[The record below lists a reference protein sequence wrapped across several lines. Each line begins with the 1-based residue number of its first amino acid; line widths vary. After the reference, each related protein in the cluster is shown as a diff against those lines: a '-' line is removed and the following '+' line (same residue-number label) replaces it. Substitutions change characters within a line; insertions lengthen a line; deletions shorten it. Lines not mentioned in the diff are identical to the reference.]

1 MLSTIKQCPS
11 EGKIPENNASD
22 GEHRQIYEFY
32 ELIDIF
38 QTTKEEMEHVNEET
52 ASKEEIQQTMRN
64 ATNTIN
70 LSLQSFLQTMRHLN
84 QIERELLFLCIAN
97 RFGFC
102 VETREFQSLLRP
114 EDIQFMSSK
123 MQESYKEYSNL
134 KEQCADRA
142 QAFVLLTGL
151 ELVCEQTKISLE
163 QKQERI
169 SFMKQHLAE
178 FFSCDVDRMLNSYT
192 DSSQWEHLEE
202 DLKKIIYQKR
212 NIKKRYLKRHKRRQ
226 VQKPVSYSTE
236 KTFQNPLKT
245 ESNEIVP
252 NLLKEIDLIKYY
264 PRKMKTAD
272 FHEISKIYFNE
283 SQTVTTKQLPFQ
295 FLQKLLMLDYRARYL
310 QCKPENDSGSAT
322 RILTTGNK
330 ASETFNSFFNESDD
344 NSEEVTT
351 ETNTGIHPMDV
362 QMAIFH
368 CADDFTR
375 QYIYTKLSVCQF
387 ALPLLIPNP
396 DTNAVEFPLWL
407 FRNLKKTWKGKS
419 KVNSAKPIIETDTPV
434 VSFIRLGTSLASKSQ
449 IINSLLSKKKHDIFF
464 HRHCIGSTK
473 NSLLMKGVVE
483 VAWYCPSGTEDDMF
497 DDCIAFTNLHGDA
510 LEHEKQVHFLQ
521 EISSINVI
529 FVTSSKINDEKYKQ
543 VLEHFYS
550 SPKPLIC
557 LLTDKERT
565 QQKSGVNVKI
575 GIKNRNEA
583 ELINELTCA
592 IKKIVSISKITKSLD
607 SCANIARIYEFSIDE
622 DQTQCKEGKEKA
634 NFLISLL
641 KNNLLAMKEKFL
653 PLQGHLWQTWCKKD
667 KELTRLKGK
676 TNLSIEQYRNNIEVE
691 KKNLRQKQLLRAFPL
706 NEFMR
711 SFLET
716 LHSTPQSTP
725 QSLPMYFLQWFKM
738 YLDKLSS
745 ENLSVFYEEYHE
757 LWSKLSVEKEK
768 KNSNAFIEIQQK
780 RLEQIS
786 KQINDSTFGLEHI
799 LRELGQIYEAQE
811 TVPQSEKCSF
821 ALPEIAARLM
831 VSGYPVEL
839 MDGDAAHV
847 PLRWI
852 RAVLDK
858 LIAMLGDTKLFVLSV
873 LGIQSSGKSTLLN
886 AMFGLQFAVSA
897 GRCTRGAFMQ
907 LVKVDEYL
915 RKELKFDYVLVIDTE
930 GLRAPELCNKATM
943 SHDNELATFT
953 IGLGNLTLINI
964 FGENPS
970 EMQDILQIAVQAFLR
985 MKQVNLRPSCLFVH
999 QNVGELT
1006 AKEKTMEGRRRLQEK
1021 LDEMTLTA
1029 AQQEHSDIKCFN
1041 EVIKFDVNTH
1051 IHYFAHL
1058 WEGDPP
1064 MAPSNPS
1071 YSRNVQF
1078 LRNIILDTGRK
1089 ESQSNILKMSDF
1101 KIRVCDLWK
1110 ALLTENF
1117 VFSFKNSLEIA
1128 AYNKLEIKY
1137 GQCTWE
1143 LREHML
1149 ILLNRMDVQIKKGEI
1164 KTVEISY
1171 LHRQLEKPYDKV
1183 MKDLEM
1189 FFSDES
1195 DEEVLIQWK
1204 ANTKIRLST
1213 LKQHLIEQTRKKI
1226 IELITS
1232 KNGRKKIDEM
1242 EGHYESELFRRSK
1255 ELALKLKG
1263 KELSEDEL
1271 RENFNTLWNSWI
1283 AEVKKKN
1290 PPAVPPKIKV
1300 DLENVLIEHFGK
1312 EVNLLAIIKDSSEW
1326 DSFHDEFFNFLPA
1339 KPKLYE
1345 TKKLSND
1352 DKKRVKQTTCALEQ
1366 LINEYIE
1373 KKKQMKMD
1381 YQINYFHEILHKIKM
1396 ELKELT
1402 HEIKFKNK
1410 YTMFVSVYLC
1420 RKAVKSFKQMSE
1432 DFQESNKPHIHL
1444 ESKRDYF
1451 FQSFK
1456 CSCEGKKKIASF
1468 ADLLCA
1474 KLKEAIQQAVYEKAA
1489 IDIAREMR
1497 CNYPAFNGN
1506 RSNLE
1511 NYILKSLAE
1520 KEYFPAYY
1528 EYIQNPKSA
1537 FKKFIQECVTDYLL
1551 DKSCSRLST
1560 FLNTSMDH
1568 YKTLILSAIE
1578 NSMTRIEKIQ
1588 SNVSLWFDKFCSEL
1602 GDNINISRSDFKS
1615 VDQQDIDDIGF
1626 LKEAMSKALEI
1637 VVQQLNKDFSVN
1649 DMTKFRS
1656 NPHEILLDQLAGCW
1670 HQCPF
1675 CNAIC
1680 TNTVSEHDGDHSVQ
1694 FHRSAAVKGR
1704 SYRNT
1709 DMFLTDIC
1717 TSLVASDKSFY
1728 LSHDSDVL
1736 VPFKNYRTAGPRY
1749 SNWSITPDSSSQKY
1763 WKWVV
1768 SRFQSDL
1775 ENQYK
1780 KKFEGLGKIP
1790 ELWKQISK
1798 EDVISE
1804 LEINS

>member
-1 MLSTIKQCPS
+1 MLSPLNQSPP
-11 EGKIPENNASD
+11 EGKMPEKKPSD

-32 ELIDIF
+32 ELIDTF
-38 QTTKEEMEHVNEET
+38 QIAKEEIEYVNEET
-52 ASKEEIQQTMRN
+52 ASEEEIQQVMRN

-84 QIERELLFLCIAN
+84 QIETELLFLCIAN

-102 VETREFQSLLRP
+102 VETHEFQSLLRS
-114 EDIQFMSSK
+114 EDIRLMNSK

-134 KEQCADRA
+134 REQCVHKA

-151 ELVCEQTKISLE
+151 ESVCGQTKISLK
-163 QKQERI
+163 QKQDCI
-169 SFMKQHLAE
+169 SFMKQHLAGL
-178 FFSCDVDRMLNSYT
+178 FSCDVDCMLNHYT
-192 DSSQWEHLEE
+192 DNSQWEHLEE
-202 DLKKIIYQKR
+202 DLKTLIYHQR
-212 NIKKRYLKRHKRRQ
+212 NRKNKDLKTHQYFQDHKTISNATEDIFKKH
-226 VQKPVSYSTE
+226 
-236 KTFQNPLKT
+236 LKT
-245 ESNEIVP
+245 ESNQNVL
-252 NLLKEIDLIKYY
+252 NLLKELDLIEYY
-264 PRKMKTAD
+264 PQKMKIAD
-272 FHEISKIYFNE
+272 FHVISKYSLNE
-283 SQTVTTKQLPFQ
+283 DETISTEQLPFQ
-295 FLQKLLMLDYRARYL
+295 FLQRLLMLDYRARYL
-310 QCKPENDSGSAT
+310 QCKPENDSASGT
-322 RILTTGNK
+322 RIINAENK
-330 ASETFNSFFNESDD
+330 SSKTFNSFFNESDD
-344 NSEEVTT
+344 EGDVVTP
-351 ETNTGIHPMDV
+351 ETNKVIHPMDV

-387 ALPLLIPNP
+387 ALPLLIPNT
-396 DTNAVEFPLWL
+396 DAKDIEFPLWL

-419 KVNSAKPIIETDTPV
+419 TVNAAKPIIETDTPV
-434 VSFIRLGTSLASKSQ
+434 VSFIRLGTSLTSKSQ
-449 IINSLLSKKKHDIFF
+449 IINSLMSKKKHDTFF

-483 VAWYCPSGTEDDMF
+483 VAWYCPGGTEDDLF

-510 LEHEKQVHFLQ
+510 REHEKQLYFLQ
-521 EISSINVI
+521 EISSVNVI
-529 FVTSSKINDEKYKQ
+529 FVTSSEINDEKCKQ
-543 VLEHFYS
+543 VLEHFYNS
-550 SPKPLIC
+550 SKPLIC

-565 QQKSGVNVKI
+565 QQKSGLNVKI

-592 IKKIVSISKITKSLD
+592 IKKIVSISKVTTSLD
-607 SCANIARIYEFSIDE
+607 SCANIARNYEFIIDE
-622 DQTQCKEGKEKA
+622 DQTLCNEGRTMT
-634 NFLISLL
+634 NVILSLL
-641 KNNLLAMKEKFL
+641 QKKKLSAMKEKFL
-653 PLQGHLWQTWCKKD
+653 PLQGYLWHTWCKND

-676 TNLSIEQYRNNIEVE
+676 TNLSIEQYRDNIEAE
-691 KKNLRQKQLLRAFPL
+691 KNNLRQKQLQRAFPL
-706 NEFMR
+706 NDFMR
-711 SFLET
+711 SFLEI
-716 LHSTPQSTP
+716 LHSNS
-725 QSLPMYFLQWFKM
+725 QSLIMYFLHWFKM
-738 YLDKLSS
+738 CLDKLSS
-745 ENLSVFYEEYHE
+745 EKLSVLYEEYHE

-768 KNSNAFIEIQQK
+768 KNSNEFIETQQR
-780 RLEQIS
+780 RLEEIS

-811 TVPQSEKCSF
+811 TFPTSEKCSF
-821 ALPEIAARLM
+821 SLPEIAATLM
-831 VSGYPVEL
+831 VSGYPIEL

-858 LIAMLGDTKLFVLSV
+858 LIAMLGDLKLFVLSV

-907 LVKVDEYL
+907 LVKVDEHL
-915 RKELKFDYVLVIDTE
+915 RKELNFDYVLVIDTE
-930 GLRAPELCNKATM
+930 GLRAPELCNKDTM
-943 SHDNELATFT
+943 SHDNELATFV

-1029 AQQEHSDIKCFN
+1029 AQQEHSEIKCFN

-1051 IHYFAHL
+1051 LHYFAHL

-1064 MAPSNPS
+1064 MAPPNPS

-1078 LRNIILDTGRK
+1078 LKNIILDTGKK
-1089 ESQSNILKMSDF
+1089 ESPNNILKVSDF
-1101 KIRVCDLWK
+1101 KNRVCDLWK

-1128 AYNKLEIKY
+1128 VYNKLEIKY
-1137 GQCTWE
+1137 GQWTWE

-1149 ILLNRMDVQIKKGEI
+1149 ILQNRMDVQIRKGEI
-1164 KTVEISY
+1164 KTVEIPY
-1171 LHRQLEKPYDKV
+1171 LHRQLQEPNDKV
-1183 MKDLEM
+1183 MEDLEM
-1189 FFSDES
+1189 FFSDKS
-1195 DEEVLIQWK
+1195 DEAILIQWK
-1204 ANTKIRLST
+1204 ANTQNRLST
-1213 LKQHLIEQTRKKI
+1213 VKQDLIEQTRKKLNQLI
-1226 IELITS
+1226 IS
-1232 KNGRKKIDEM
+1232 NDSRRKIDEM
-1242 EGHYESELFRRSK
+1242 EGHYEGELFQRSK

-1271 RENFNTLWNSWI
+1271 RQNFNTLWNSWI
-1283 AEVKKKN
+1283 AEVKKRS
-1290 PPAVPPKIKV
+1290 PSIVPPNIDLDV
-1300 DLENVLIEHFGK
+1300 EIALLENFGK
-1312 EVNLLAIIKDSSEW
+1312 EFDVLTIIKDSSKW
-1326 DSFHDEFFNFLPA
+1326 FFFPEVFINFISPNV
-1339 KPKLYE
+1339 KWYFI
-1345 TKKLSND
+1345 TKLSNA
-1352 DKKRVKQTTCALEQ
+1352 DKEKVKLITCALEK
-1366 LINEYIE
+1366 LIDEYIE
-1373 KKKQMKMD
+1373 GKKQKKID
-1381 YQINYFHEILHKIKM
+1381 YQKDYFYEILHKIKI
-1396 ELKELT
+1396 ELKDLM
-1402 HEIKFKNK
+1402 HGFKFKNE
-1410 YTMFVSVYLC
+1410 YTMLVSVYLC
-1420 RKAVKSFKQMSE
+1420 RKAVRSFQQMSK
-1432 DFQESNKPHIHL
+1432 DFQETNKPHIHL
-1444 ESKRDYF
+1444 ENKRDYF

-1497 CNYPAFNGN
+1497 CNYPAFSGN

-1520 KEYFPAYY
+1520 KEDFPAYY
-1528 EYIQNPKSA
+1528 EYIHYPKSS
-1537 FKKFIQECVTDYLL
+1537 FKNFIQQCIEDYLL
-1551 DKSCSRLST
+1551 DESCSRLST

-1568 YKTLILSAIE
+1568 YKTLILTAIE
-1578 NSMTRIEKIQ
+1578 NSMKKIEKVK
-1588 SNVSLWFDKFCSEL
+1588 STVSLWLDTFCSEL
-1602 GDNINISRSDFKS
+1602 GDNINILRSDFKS
-1615 VDQQDIDDIGF
+1615 VDHQGIDDIDF

-1637 VVQQLNKDFSVN
+1637 VAQQLNKDFSVN

-1656 NPHEILLDQLAGCW
+1656 KPHEILLDQLAGCW

-1680 TNTVSEHDGDHSVQ
+1680 TNTLSEHDGDHSVQ
-1694 FHRSAAVKGR
+1694 FHRPNGLTGR
-1704 SYRNT
+1704 YYKNT
-1709 DMFLTDIC
+1709 DQFVTDIC
-1717 TSLVASDKSFY
+1717 TSLVAGNGSFCI
-1728 LSHDSDVL
+1728 SHDSNVTVL
-1736 VPFKNYRTAGPRY
+1736 DKNYRTAGPPY

-1768 SRFQSDL
+1768 CRFQSDL
-1775 ENQYK
+1775 ENQHK
-1780 KKFEGLGKIP
+1780 MKFVGLGKIP
-1790 ELWKQISK
+1790 ELWKKISK

-1804 LEINS
+1804 LEIK